1 VGEVKDRNILS
12 ELALVLGVDEKT
24 LIFKLLTINA
34 LLLEKA
40 RKEGVDPKEFFEG
53 CLYVPREV
61 REKLGED
68 WEEAFK
74 QFLREIETSN
84 VKEPLV
90 EAAYWIRKL
99 SVQAKQSGLREM
111 TIFVDEK
118 IFDEFVE
125 TANKALELGLVKED
139 YTQEMGKQIA
149 SLVKNTLL
157 REMKML
163 KDKMLR
169 IKMKGRK
176 GA

>member
-1 VGEVKDRNILS
+1 MGEVKDKNLLS

-53 CLYVPREV
+53 CLYVPKEV

-68 WEEAFK
+68 WEEAFR
-74 QFLREIETSN
+74 QFLKEIETSG
-84 VKEPLV
+84 VKDPLV

-99 SVQAKQSGLREM
+99 SVQVQQSGLREM

-125 TANKALELGLVKED
+125 IADKAMELGIVKEGYIQD
-139 YTQEMGKQIA
+139 VGKQIA
-149 SLVKNTLL
+149 SLARNTLL

-169 IKMKGRK
+169 MKMKKR
-176 GA
+176 